1 MKKFIGRAIAKIKA
15 TSKQVLIYVLVDI
28 TIVIYKPFSSQWAVV
43 TLELFKIS
51 FSLLSVKD

>member
-15 TSKQVLIYVLVDI
+15 TSKQVLIYFLVDI

-43 TLELFKIS
+43 ALALFKIV
-51 FSLLSVKD
+51 FSLLRVKD

>member
-28 TIVIYKPFSSQWAVV
+28 TIVIYKPFSPQWAVV
-43 TLELFKIS
+43 ALALFKIV
-51 FSLLSVKD
+51 FSLLRVKD